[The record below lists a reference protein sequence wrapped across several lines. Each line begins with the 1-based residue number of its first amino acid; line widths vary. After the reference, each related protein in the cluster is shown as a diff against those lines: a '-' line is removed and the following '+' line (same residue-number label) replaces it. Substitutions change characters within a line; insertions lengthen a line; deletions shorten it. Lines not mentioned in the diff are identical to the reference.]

1 MEEKNLVPQSES
13 PIAKIIRF
21 IKFIFSP
28 MTIYDNDYEYE
39 DEEVVDEVQEEV
51 NEETSS
57 EGVATEENQEPEVA
71 TEEAAEEEPVAEEVQ
86 KDATDEEYESL
97 NKDVKDN
104 IDMEDIRVA
113 EIVTKY
119 IKGDIQEKDIE
130 NKDIESVIDVLEEK
144 TEKLK
149 AENDEKMEIIEE
161 YKETHVN
168 N

>member
-1 MEEKNLVPQSES
+1 MEEKNLVPKSES

-39 DEEVVDEVQEEV
+39 EEETVEEVKEEV
-51 NEETSS
+51 KEDTSS
-57 EGVATEENQEPEVA
+57 EEVATEENQESEVA
-71 TEEAAEEEPVAEEVQ
+71 EEVTEEPVAEKVQ

-119 IKGDIQEKDIE
+119 IKGDIQEKDID
-130 NKDIESVIDVLEEK
+130 NKDIESVIEVLDEK

-161 YKETHVN
+161 YKETHAQN
-168 N
+168 

>member
-1 MEEKNLVPQSES
+1 MEEKNLVPKSES

-39 DEEVVDEVQEEV
+39 DEDEETVEEV
-51 NEETSS
+51 KEEVKEETSS
-57 EGVATEENQEPEVA
+57 EEVATEENQESEVA
-71 TEEAAEEEPVAEEVQ
+71 EEVTEEPVAEEVQ

-97 NKDVKDN
+97 NKDVKNN

-119 IKGDIQEKDIE
+119 IKGDIQEKDID
-130 NKDIESVIDVLEEK
+130 NKDIESVIEVLDEK

-161 YKETHVN
+161 YKETHVQN
-168 N
+168 

>member
-1 MEEKNLVPQSES
+1 MEEKNLVPKSES

-39 DEEVVDEVQEEV
+39 DEEAVEEV
-51 NEETSS
+51 KEEVKEDTSS
-57 EGVATEENQEPEVA
+57 EEVATEENQEPEVVEEVI
-71 TEEAAEEEPVAEEVQ
+71 EEAVAEKVQ

-119 IKGDIQEKDIE
+119 IKGDIQEKDID
-130 NKDIESVIDVLEEK
+130 NKDIESVIEVLDEK

-161 YKETHVN
+161 YKETHVQN
-168 N
+168 

>member
-1 MEEKNLVPQSES
+1 MEEKNLVPKSES

-39 DEEVVDEVQEEV
+39 DEEAVEEV
-51 NEETSS
+51 KEEVKEDTSS
-57 EGVATEENQEPEVA
+57 EEVATEENQEPEVV
-71 TEEAAEEEPVAEEVQ
+71 EEVTEEPVAEEVQ

-119 IKGDIQEKDIE
+119 IKGDIQEKDID
-130 NKDIESVIDVLEEK
+130 NKDIESVIEVLDEK

-161 YKETHVN
+161 YKETHVQN
-168 N
+168 

>member
-51 NEETSS
+51 NKETSS
-57 EGVATEENQEPEVA
+57 EEVTTEENQEPEVVEEV
-71 TEEAAEEEPVAEEVQ
+71 TEEAVAEEVQ

>member
-39 DEEVVDEVQEEV
+39 DEVVVDEVQEEV

-57 EGVATEENQEPEVA
+57 EEVATEENQEPEVA
-71 TEEAAEEEPVAEEVQ
+71 TEEAAEEEPVAEKVQ

>member
-51 NEETSS
+51 NEDTSS
-57 EGVATEENQEPEVA
+57 EEVATEENQEPEVA

>member
-1 MEEKNLVPQSES
+1 MEEKNLVPKSES

-39 DEEVVDEVQEEV
+39 DEEAVEEV
-51 NEETSS
+51 KEEVKKDTSS
-57 EGVATEENQEPEVA
+57 EEVATEENQESEVA
-71 TEEAAEEEPVAEEVQ
+71 EEVAEEPVAEKVQ

-119 IKGDIQEKDIE
+119 IKGDIQEKDID
-130 NKDIESVIDVLEEK
+130 NKDIESVIEVLDEK

-161 YKETHVN
+161 YKETHVQN
-168 N
+168 

>member
-1 MEEKNLVPQSES
+1 MEEKNLVPKSES

-39 DEEVVDEVQEEV
+39 DEEAVEEV
-51 NEETSS
+51 KEEVKEDTSS
-57 EGVATEENQEPEVA
+57 EEVATEENQESEVA
-71 TEEAAEEEPVAEEVQ
+71 EEVVEEPVAEEVQ

-119 IKGDIQEKDIE
+119 IKGDIQEKDID
-130 NKDIESVIDVLEEK
+130 NKDIESVIEVLDEK

-161 YKETHVN
+161 YKETHVQN
-168 N
+168 

>member
-57 EGVATEENQEPEVA
+57 EEVATEENQEPEVVEEV
-71 TEEAAEEEPVAEEVQ
+71 TEEAVAEEVQ

>member
-1 MEEKNLVPQSES
+1 MEEKNLVPKSES

-39 DEEVVDEVQEEV
+39 DEEAVEEV
-51 NEETSS
+51 KEEVKEDTSS
-57 EGVATEENQEPEVA
+57 EEVATEENQESEVA
-71 TEEAAEEEPVAEEVQ
+71 EEVAEEPVAEKVQ

-119 IKGDIQEKDIE
+119 IKGDIQEKDID
-130 NKDIESVIDVLEEK
+130 NKDIESVIEVLDEK

-161 YKETHVN
+161 YKETHVQN
-168 N
+168 

>member
-39 DEEVVDEVQEEV
+39 DEVVVDEVQEEV

-57 EGVATEENQEPEVA
+57 EEVATEENQEPEVA

>member
-1 MEEKNLVPQSES
+1 MEEKNLVPKSES

-39 DEEVVDEVQEEV
+39 DEEAVEEV
-51 NEETSS
+51 KEEVKEDTSS
-57 EGVATEENQEPEVA
+57 EEVATEENQESEVA
-71 TEEAAEEEPVAEEVQ
+71 EEVTEEPVAEKVQ

-119 IKGDIQEKDIE
+119 IKGDIQEKDID
-130 NKDIESVIDVLEEK
+130 NKDIESVIEVLDEK

-161 YKETHVN
+161 YKETHVQN
-168 N
+168 

>member
-1 MEEKNLVPQSES
+1 MEEKNLVPKSES

-39 DEEVVDEVQEEV
+39 DEEAVEEV
-51 NEETSS
+51 KEEVKEETSS
-57 EGVATEENQEPEVA
+57 EEVATEENQESEVA
-71 TEEAAEEEPVAEEVQ
+71 EEVTEEPVAEKVQ

-119 IKGDIQEKDIE
+119 IKGDIQEKDID
-130 NKDIESVIDVLEEK
+130 NKDIESVIEVLDEK

-161 YKETHVN
+161 YKETHVQN
-168 N
+168 

>member
-1 MEEKNLVPQSES
+1 MEEKNLVPKSES

-39 DEEVVDEVQEEV
+39 DEEAVEEV
-51 NEETSS
+51 KEEVKEDTSS
-57 EGVATEENQEPEVA
+57 EEVATEENQESEVA
-71 TEEAAEEEPVAEEVQ
+71 EEVAKEPVAEKVQ

-119 IKGDIQEKDIE
+119 IKGDIQEKDID
-130 NKDIESVIDVLEEK
+130 NKDIESVIEVLDEK

-161 YKETHVN
+161 YKETHVQN
-168 N
+168 

>member
-39 DEEVVDEVQEEV
+39 DEVVVDEVQEEV

-57 EGVATEENQEPEVA
+57 EEVATEENQEPEVA
-71 TEEAAEEEPVAEEVQ
+71 TEAAEEEPVAEEVQ